1 MKSWE
6 VGFSFEMKRLG
17 SMARRGGRLL
27 QFTAVVA
34 MMATPAIAQ
43 NRPMAVPQAVTA
55 NQPRMPVPAPAQPR
69 VKPAKPATGVA
80 PDALAP
86 TNPDFKADQN
96 ETAQAAPLPPPL
108 PPVVWDVA
116 SAQELL
122 AYIQQIGVEGLNPA
136 DYDPASLEA
145 AIQTGN
151 PAVISPIA
159 TEHFNQVSSDLA
171 LGHVKKPARI
181 DWWVV
186 DHDLDAQRQD
196 SLLRAAL
203 AQHDLT
209 GALNNLLPTHPQY
222 AALKAA
228 LAETAASD
236 TATRDRIRLN
246 MDRWRWLPRDL
257 GHKYIIVNVPG
268 FHATL
273 VEDGV
278 NRWKQR
284 AIAGKLSTPTPEL
297 NATATGVILNPWWE
311 VPKSIEHEAAGKKGF
326 VPVKGPDGTIQRWR
340 QPPGPT
346 NALGQIK
353 FVMPNSKA
361 IYLHDTNAR
370 SRFNDATRALSHGCV
385 RTEHIMDLATELL
398 GDDNGEWT
406 PDKIQ
411 EALASKKTVQ
421 ANFVKPLPVYIV
433 YFSSAALNDGRI
445 VDYKDLYGRDAKALA
460 ALKMKDGGASL
471 TVPKPTDEVA
481 GQASKPKA
489 KSAAKAAD
497 QGVGQAAKTKS
508 KPAAKPANQVAAR

>member
-1 MKSWE
+1 MT
-6 VGFSFEMKRLG
+6 RG
-17 SMARRGGRLL
+17 SGRLL
-27 QFTAVVA
+27 QVTAVA
-34 MMATPAIAQ
+34 AIMASPALAQ
-43 NRPMAVPQAVTA
+43 NRPAGAGQPAAA
-55 NQPRMPVPAPAQPR
+55 NQPRTSAVPGAQQKAQPAR
-69 VKPAKPATGVA
+69 PATGAA

-86 TNPDFKADQN
+86 TNPDFKADPNQ
-96 ETAQAAPLPPPL
+96 TAQPAPPAPPPL
-108 PPVVWDVA
+108 PPVIWDVA

-136 DYDPASLEA
+136 DYDAETLAA

-159 TEHFNQVSSDLA
+159 TQRFNQVSSDLA
-171 LGHVKKPARI
+171 LGHIKKPARV

-186 DHDLDAQRQD
+186 DKDLDPQRQD
-196 SLLRAAL
+196 SLLRLAL
-203 AQHDLT
+203 AQRGLT
-209 GALNNLLPTHPQY
+209 AALNALLPTHPQY
-222 AALKAA
+222 AALKVA
-228 LAETAASD
+228 LAAAGD
-236 TATRDRIRLN
+236 AATRDRIRLN

-257 GHKYIIVNVPG
+257 GQKYIIVNVPG

-273 VEDGV
+273 VENGV
-278 NRWKQR
+278 NRWKHR
-284 AIAGKLSTPTPEL
+284 AIAGKLSTPTPQL

-311 VPKSIEHEAAGKKGF
+311 VPKSIEREAAGKKGF
-326 VPVKGPDGTIQRWR
+326 VPVKGPDGAIQRWR

-385 RTEHIMDLATELL
+385 RTEHILDLAGELL

-406 PDKIQ
+406 SDKIQ

-445 VDYKDLYGRDAKALA
+445 VDYRDLYGRDAKAMA
-460 ALKMKDGGASL
+460 ALKMRDGGASL
-471 TVPKPTDEVA
+471 AVPKVKPEDVA
-481 GQASKPKA
+481 GSQAPKA
-489 KSAAKAAD
+489 KPKVAP
-497 QGVGQAAKTKS
+497 
-508 KPAAKPANQVAAR
+508 KPADQVAAR